1 MTKMTQLMKT
11 KKLSYAIL
19 TTLGLAVA
27 GLGGVSAVSAN
38 SHSSADCISQEQAKT
53 VALKGCGVN
62 ENQAHFTKVEKTRYQ
77 NEEVYLVDFKKVK
90 RNTTILLMLTRER

>member
-19 TTLGLAVA
+19 TTL